1 MSNNNMFRILHS
13 LWNYGWLA
21 HYIIQFYNSVK
32 GKTIQE
38 NDINQFIHTI
48 IPYIE
53 RCGCVCTKFAQ
64 WVTPIL
70 DNLYNEIDKEP
81 YWLKQLE
88 KFYEQCHD
96 HSLDYT
102 LERYKLDFK
111 QDFYERYTIEDVI
124 GSGSVGQVYKIK
136 DKYTKIDYA
145 MKVLHPNVYHDMW
158 FMKKVI
164 YFLLWIP
171 YTHKIIYDVLPI
183 DIHRFIFEFETQIDM
198 IHEANNLS
206 MMKYLHK
213 DDSMIVIPHLIRY
226 SRNILVMSYEEGET
240 LDDSSQSEYDKYKC
254 LSLLALFVR
263 NSLEVNNFIHGDIHK
278 GNWKMKQNKLL
289 IYDFGFCWS
298 IKTKDRYLNENLFTM
313 TESTTSD
320 NLSYLIK
327 FSCYTLNNHSDK
339 VKQEIQDYFDKPTND
354 FADASQTFKMLC
366 YIAKLNHIKIDP
378 NNIFGIITNIQ
389 THKYWSKY
397 SLNNFNEQFETNV
410 SIYRREYLNY
420 ISICETY
427 NIFPKLQER
436 LKQRLNEVQ
445 VDVNELFDTLDVSNI
460 ITDEIKGLLKF
471 D

>member
-1 MSNNNMFRILHS
+1 MFRIIYS

-21 HYIIQFYNSVK
+21 RYIIQFYNSVK

-38 NDINQFIHTI
+38 NDINQFIHTV

-96 HSLDYT
+96 HSLEYT
-102 LERYKLDFK
+102 LERYRLDFE
-111 QDFYERYTIEDVI
+111 QDFYERYTIEDII
-124 GSGSVGQVYKIK
+124 GSGSIGQVYKIK
-136 DKYTKIDYA
+136 DKYTKIYYA

-158 FMKKVI
+158 FMKKVV

-171 YTHKIIYDVLPI
+171 YTHKIIYDILPI
-183 DIHRFIFEFETQIDM
+183 NIYEFIVEFETQIDM

-206 MMKYLHK
+206 QMKYLHK
-213 DDSMIVIPHLIRY
+213 DNSMIVIPDLIRC

-240 LDDSSQSEYDKYKC
+240 LDDSSQSDYDKYKC
-254 LSLLALFVR
+254 LCLLGLFVR

-278 GNWKMKQNKLL
+278 GNWKMKHNQLL

-298 IKTKDRYLNENLFTM
+298 IKIKDRYLNENLFYVFSK
-313 TESTTSD
+313 STD
-320 NLSYLIK
+320 DDLSGAIEYT
-327 FSCYTLNNHSDK
+327 CYTLNNHSDK
-339 VKQEIQDYFDKPTND
+339 IKKEIKDNLSKSNNHI
-354 FADASQTFKMLC
+354 ADASLIFKMIC
-366 YIAKLNHIKIDP
+366 HVAKQFNIYISPP
-378 NNIFGIITNIQ
+378 NILGIIMTIQ
-389 THKYWSKY
+389 TQKYWAKY
-397 SLNNFNEQFETNV
+397 SINNVNDKFTDSDSNF
-410 SIYRREYLNY
+410 RRDYINY
-420 ISICETY
+420 ISMCETY
-427 NIFPKLQER
+427 NIFPKLQENM
-436 LKQRLNEVQ
+436 KDILNKEQ
-445 VDVNELFDTLDVSNI
+445 VDVNGLFDTLDQSNI

>member
-1 MSNNNMFRILHS
+1 MFRIIRS

-21 HYIIQFYNSVK
+21 HYIIRFYNSVK

-38 NDINQFIHTI
+38 NDINQFVHKI

-64 WVTPIL
+64 WTTPIL

-102 LERYKLDFK
+102 LQRYKLDFK

-124 GSGSVGQVYKIK
+124 GSGSIGQVYKIK

-145 MKVLHPNVYHDMW
+145 MKVLHPNVHFDMW
-158 FMKKVI
+158 FMKKII

-171 YTHKIIYDVLPI
+171 YTHKIIYDILPI
-183 DIHRFIFEFETQIDM
+183 DIYEFVDIFEKQIDM
-198 IHEANNLS
+198 IHEANNLCQ
-206 MMKYLHK
+206 MKYLHRG
-213 DDSMIVIPHLIRY
+213 DSMIVIPDLIRC

-240 LDDSSQSEYDKYKC
+240 LDNSSQSDYDKYKC
-254 LSLLALFVR
+254 ICLLALFVR
-263 NSLEVNNFIHGDIHK
+263 NSLEVNNYIHGDIHK
-278 GNWKMKQNKLL
+278 GNWKIKKNKLL

-298 IKTKDRYLNENLFTM
+298 IKIKDKYLNDSLFYIVSKFT
-313 TESTTSD
+313 D
-320 NLSYLIK
+320 DDLSGAIEYI
-327 FSCYTLNNHSDK
+327 CYTLDNHTDK
-339 VKQEIQDYFDKPTND
+339 FKEKVVEYIRRSCND
-354 FADASQTFKMLC
+354 HIANGSLIFKMIC
-366 YIAKLNHIKIDP
+366 HVAKQFNIYISPPNILGIIMTIQTQKYWTKYSI
-378 NNIFGIITNIQ
+378 NNINDKFTN
-389 THKYWSKY
+389 SDC
-397 SLNNFNEQFETNV
+397 NF
-410 SIYRREYLNY
+410 RRDYINY
-420 ISICETY
+420 ISMCETY
-427 NIFPKLQER
+427 NIFPKLQENM
-436 LKQRLNEVQ
+436 KDILNKEQ
-445 VDVNELFDTLDVSNI
+445 VDVNGLFDTLDQSNI